1 MENKYKTVSE
11 EIINM
16 MKADLNLREKLIQ
29 SGRINDNY
37 NTEMEALHLQNAD
50 ALKKIIEETGYPTK
64 EKFGEEA
71 GNAAWMI
78 IQHSISKPEFMK
90 YCCAELEKLVKQK
103 KGNPIELAFLQDRIA
118 VLEGKKQLYGTQFD
132 WDENGNLSPNAYDD
146 LNKVNERRKNLG
158 MNTLEEQIE
167 KMRIQAKKENNLPPV
182 DYHKRMLEMK
192 KWKKSVGWEK

>member
-1 MENKYKTVSE
+1 MQKKYKDISKR
-11 EIINM
+11 IIKM
-16 MKADLNLREKLIQ
+16 MKADLSHRNKLIQ
-29 SGRINDNY
+29 TGRINDNY
-37 NTEMEALHLQNAD
+37 DAEMEELHLQNAET
-50 ALKKIIEETGYPTK
+50 LKQIIKVIGYPTK
-64 EKFGEEA
+64 EKLGVTA
-71 GNAAWMI
+71 AKAAWMI

-118 VLEGKKQLYGTQFD
+118 VLEGKNQLYGTQFD